1 MPAASLLRSILIPA
15 AIAGTA
21 LSAAAQTSIPPILP
35 QPRNQVS
42 FSVAAEREVANDW
55 TTGVIGTTVSG
66 SDPAELAA
74 RVNKQMSEALAL
86 AKQSKGVKVTS
97 GSYNTYPE
105 YGDGN
110 RIIRW
115 QASQDLILESK
126 DTDAVAKTLGK
137 LQDKGLLL
145 RNISFSV
152 AHETQRKLEDELVSE
167 AIAAFRARAGIVAKS
182 FGKAS
187 YSLISVN
194 VGGGGYQP
202 PMPLVMNQ
210 RMEKMAMDAAA
221 APTFEGGTTRVRM
234 DVNGT
239 IELE

>member
-1 MPAASLLRSILIPA
+1 MSTARPSLRSVAFVVSLAFVLAASA
-15 AIAGTA
+15 A
-21 LSAAAQTSIPPILP
+21 SAQTLP

-42 FSVAAEREVANDW
+42 FGVAAEREVANDW
-55 TTGVIGTTVSG
+55 TTGVIGATVSG
-66 SDPAELAA
+66 SDPAELAD
-74 RVNKQMSEALAL
+74 RVNRQMSAALAV
-86 AKQSKGVKVTS
+86 AKQAKGVKATS
-97 GSYNTYPE
+97 GAYNTYPE

-110 RIIRW
+110 RIVRW

-126 DTDAVAKTLGK
+126 DVDAVAKLLGK
-137 LQDKGLLL
+137 LQGQGLLL

-152 AHETQRKLEDELVSE
+152 SRETQRALEDELIGE
-167 AIAAFRARAGIVAKS
+167 AVAAFRARAALVAKS

-194 VGGGGYQP
+194 VGGGGFQP
-202 PMPLVMNQ
+202 PMPMVRGKIEM
-210 RMEKMAMDAAA
+210 MAADAAA
-221 APTFEGGTTRVRM
+221 APSFEGGTSRVRM

>member
-1 MPAASLLRSILIPA
+1 MFMLRTRSLVFALAFVASSV
-15 AIAGTA
+15 G
-21 LSAAAQTSIPPILP
+21 AQTLP

-55 TTGVIGTTVSG
+55 TTGLIGTTASG
-66 SDPAELAA
+66 SDPAELAS
-74 RVNKQMSEALAL
+74 RINKQMADALAL
-86 AKQSKGVKVTS
+86 AKQAKGVKVTS

-126 DTDAVAKTLGK
+126 DVDAVAKLLGK
-137 LQDKGLLL
+137 LQAQGLLL
-145 RNISFSV
+145 RSISFSV
-152 AHETQRKLEDELVSE
+152 SRETQRKLEDELIAE
-167 AIAAFRARAGIVAKS
+167 AIAAFRARAALVAKG

-187 YSLISVN
+187 YGLIAVN

-202 PMPLVMNQ
+202 PMPMM
-210 RMEKMAMDAAA
+210 RGKMEMMSADAGA
-221 APTFEGGTTRVRM
+221 APSFEGGTSHVRM

>member
-1 MPAASLLRSILIPA
+1 MTALRTFSLLLA
-15 AIAGTA
+15 VAFVTNTA
-21 LSAAAQTSIPPILP
+21 SAQTLP

-42 FSVAAEREVANDW
+42 FNVASEREVANDW
-55 TTGVIGTTVSG
+55 TTGLIGTTASG
-66 SDPAELAA
+66 SDPAELAS
-74 RVNKQMSEALAL
+74 RINKQMTAALVL
-86 AKQSKGVKVTS
+86 AKQAKGVKVTS
-97 GSYNTYPE
+97 GAYNTYPE

-126 DTDAVAKTLGK
+126 DVDAVAKLLGK
-137 LQDKGLLL
+137 LQGQGLLL
-145 RNISFSV
+145 RSISFSV
-152 AHETQRKLEDELVSE
+152 ARETQRKLEEELIAE
-167 AIAAFRARAGIVAKS
+167 AIAAFRARASLVAKS

-187 YSLISVN
+187 YGLIAVN

-202 PMPLVMNQ
+202 PMPMM
-210 RMEKMAMDAAA
+210 RGKMEMMSADAAV
-221 APTFEGGTTRVRM
+221 APSFEGGTSHVRM

>member
-1 MPAASLLRSILIPA
+1 MTPLRSLPLA
-15 AIAGTA
+15 FALAFVASSAG
-21 LSAAAQTSIPPILP
+21 AQMLP

-55 TTGVIGTTVSG
+55 TTGLIGTTASG
-66 SDPAELAA
+66 SDPAELAS
-74 RVNKQMSEALAL
+74 RINKQMTAALVL
-86 AKQSKGVKVTS
+86 AKQAKGVKVTS
-97 GSYNTYPE
+97 GAYNTYPE

-126 DTDAVAKTLGK
+126 DVDAVAKLLGK
-137 LQDKGLLL
+137 LQGQGLLL
-145 RNISFSV
+145 RSISFSV
-152 AHETQRKLEDELVSE
+152 ARETQRKLEEELIAE
-167 AIAAFRARAGIVAKS
+167 AIAAFRARASLVAKS

-187 YSLISVN
+187 YGLIAVN

-202 PMPLVMNQ
+202 PMPMM
-210 RMEKMAMDAAA
+210 RGKMEMMSADAAV
-221 APTFEGGTTRVRM
+221 APSFEGGTSHVRM

>member
-1 MPAASLLRSILIPA
+1 VLGLLAAG
-15 AIAGTA
+15 IAG
-21 LSAAAQTSIPPILP
+21 AQTLP

-42 FSVAAEREVANDW
+42 FSVSAEREVANDW
-55 TTGVIGTTVSG
+55 TTGTIGTTASG

-74 RVNKQMSEALAL
+74 RVNRQMAEALAL
-86 AKQSKGVKVTS
+86 AKQAKDVKVTS
-97 GSYNTYPE
+97 GAYNTYPE

-126 DTDAVAKTLGK
+126 DTSAVAKLLGR
-137 LQDKGLLL
+137 LQEKGLLL
-145 RNISFSV
+145 RNVAFSV
-152 AHETQRKLEDELVSE
+152 SRETQRRLEDELVAE
-167 AIAAFRARAGIVAKS
+167 AITAFRARAALVAKS

-187 YSLISVN
+187 YGLVSVN
-194 VGGGGYQP
+194 VGGGGFP
-202 PMPLVMNQ
+202 PPVPLV
-210 RMEKMAMDAAA
+210 RADMAMMAKAEA
-221 APTFEGGTTRVRM
+221 APAPSFEGGTSRLRM

>member
-1 MPAASLLRSILIPA
+1 MTSLRSIVRSLSPVLA
-15 AIAGTA
+15 LFLMAGA
-21 LSAAAQTSIPPILP
+21 AAAQTLP

-42 FSVAAEREVANDW
+42 FSVSAEREVANDW
-55 TTGVIGTTVSG
+55 TTGLIGSTASG

-74 RVNKQMSEALAL
+74 RINKQMGEALAI
-86 AKQSKGVKVTS
+86 AKQAKGVKVTS
-97 GSYNTYPE
+97 GAYNTYPE

-110 RIIRW
+110 RIVRW

-126 DTDAVAKTLGK
+126 DTGAVAKLLGK
-137 LQDKGLLL
+137 LQGRGLLL

-152 AHETQRKLEDELVSE
+152 SREAQRQLENELVTE
-167 AIAAFRARAGIVAKS
+167 AISAFRTRASLVAKS

-187 YSLISVN
+187 YGLISAN
-194 VGGGGYQP
+194 VGGGGFQP
-202 PMPLVMNQ
+202 PMPYM
-210 RMEKMAMDAAA
+210 RADMAMMAKAES
-221 APTFEGGTTRVRM
+221 APAPSFEGGTSRVRM

>member
-1 MPAASLLRSILIPA
+1 MLVRSLLRSLVMVA

-21 LSAAAQTSIPPILP
+21 LAAGAQTPPPILP
-35 QPRNQVS
+35 QPRNQVT
-42 FSVAAEREVANDW
+42 FNVAAEREVANDW
-55 TTGVIGTTVSG
+55 TTGVIGTTASG
-66 SDPAELAA
+66 SDPAELAT
-74 RVNKQMSEALAL
+74 RVNRQMTDALAI
-86 AKQSKGVKVTS
+86 AKQAKGVKVTS

-126 DTDAVAKTLGK
+126 DTDAVAKTLGL

-152 AHETQRKLEDELVSE
+152 ARETQRKLEDELVAE
-167 AIAAFRARAGIVAKS
+167 AIAQFRARAGIVAKS

-194 VGGGGYQP
+194 VGGGGFQP
-202 PMPLVMNQ
+202 PMPMVMSA

-221 APTFEGGTTRVRM
+221 APSFEGGTSRVRM

>member
-1 MPAASLLRSILIPA
+1 MIALRSLARVFSIPLALGLVASAAS
-15 AIAGTA
+15 
-21 LSAAAQTSIPPILP
+21 AQTLP

-55 TTGVIGTTVSG
+55 TTGLIGTTASG

-74 RVNKQMSEALAL
+74 RINKQMGEALAL
-86 AKQSKGVKVTS
+86 AKQAKGVKVTS
-97 GSYNTYPE
+97 GAYNTYPE

-126 DTDAVAKTLGK
+126 DTGAVAKLLGK
-137 LQDKGLLL
+137 LQASGLLL
-145 RNISFSV
+145 RSISFSV
-152 AHETQRKLEDELVSE
+152 SRETQRKLEDELVAE
-167 AIAAFRARAGIVAKS
+167 AVAAFRARAALVAKS

-187 YSLISVN
+187 YGLISVN
-194 VGGGGYQP
+194 LGGGGFQP
-202 PMPLVMNQ
+202 PMPYM
-210 RMEKMAMDAAA
+210 RADMAMMSKAES
-221 APTFEGGTTRVRM
+221 APAPSLEGGTSHVRM
-234 DVNGT
+234 DINGT

>member
-1 MPAASLLRSILIPA
+1 MTTLRTLSLVLAVAVVAS
-15 AIAGTA
+15 TA
-21 LSAAAQTSIPPILP
+21 RAQTLP

-55 TTGVIGTTVSG
+55 TTGLIGTTASG
-66 SDPAELAA
+66 SDPAELAS
-74 RVNKQMSEALAL
+74 RINKQMTAALAL
-86 AKQSKGVKVTS
+86 AKQAKGVKVTS

-126 DTDAVAKTLGK
+126 DVDAVAELLGE
-137 LQDKGLLL
+137 LQGQGLLL
-145 RNISFSV
+145 RSISFSL
-152 AHETQRKLEDELVSE
+152 ARETQRKLEDELIAE
-167 AIAAFRARAGIVAKS
+167 AIGAFRARASLVAKG

-187 YSLISVN
+187 FGLIAVN

-202 PMPLVMNQ
+202 PMPMM
-210 RMEKMAMDAAA
+210 RGKMEMMSADASV
-221 APTFEGGTTRVRM
+221 APSFEGGTSHVRM